1 MIEILREAAAEV
13 QKAVGP
19 MSDTKEAGGI
29 VFNGTGSVL
38 DASILSLE
46 GISIVACSN
55 KELYRDVSRLLRDGK
70 N

>member
-1 MIEILREAAAEV
+1 MIEILREVAAEV

-46 GISIVACSN
+46 IV
-55 KELYRDVSRLLRDGK
+55 
-70 N
+70 